1 MELTQAQIDKV
12 VAIKSNLTAEQ
23 VEKLRPYEAQLF
35 NSYFTQQDSGS
46 LRSED
51 LLTMMEVYNAARGQ
65 HYNRA
70 HLSCNYCRHE
80 MRSWLGL
87 HYFSWVV
94 ANCRRKAAADGTK
107 GKATGKRA
115 TQTEKTPQ
123 NGKKGGRKW

>member
-12 VAIKSNLTAEQ
+12 VAVKSNLTAEQ
-23 VEKLRPYEAQLF
+23 VERLRPYEAQLF

-65 HYNRA
+65 HMNRG
-70 HLSCNYCRHE
+70 HLSCHYCVHE
-80 MRSWLGL
+80 MRSWLGM
-87 HYFSWVV
+87 HYFAYEV
-94 ANCRRKAAADGTK
+94 AKCRRKAAADGTK

-115 TQTEKTPQ
+115 TPTEKTPQ
-123 NGKKGGRKW
+123 NGKKGGRK

>member
-12 VAIKSNLTAEQ
+12 VAVKSNLTAEQ
-23 VEKLRPYEAQLF
+23 VERLRPYEAQLF

-87 HYFSWVV
+87 HYFAWVV
-94 ANCRRKAAADGTK
+94 ADCRRKEAADGTK
-107 GKATGKRA
+107 GKGTGKHA
-115 TQTEKTPQ
+115 TPTKKTPQ
-123 NGKKGGRKW
+123 NGKKWGRK

>member
-12 VAIKSNLTAEQ
+12 VAVKSNLTAEQ
-23 VEKLRPYEAQLF
+23 VERLRPYEAQLF

-51 LLTMMEVYNAARGQ
+51 LLAMMEVYNAARGQ

-87 HYFSWVV
+87 HYFAWVE
-94 ANCRRKAAADGTK
+94 ANCRRKEAADGTK

-115 TQTEKTPQ
+115 TPTEKTPQ
-123 NGKKGGRKW
+123 NGKKGGRK